1 MFIWNDFLTFSSFRK
16 HLVYVNPIL
25 VLLNTNIKKIYT
37 KSVLLFLNAFRI
49 VYRPYLHHFG
59 VNIHDSSVNWTPV
72 WCSHSCKN
80 LHFFNTS
87 ILLCLSIF
95 IHYPII
101 NITTNTTTEKF
112 GFRWKSLDTIQ
123 CISLNTESKYL
134 RAVIV
139 SEALICKMIL
149 CQV

>member
-1 MFIWNDFLTFSSFRK
+1 MFIWNHFLTFSSFRK

-72 WCSHSCKN
+72 WCSHSCEN

-95 IHYPII
+95 IHYPIVI
-101 NITTNTTTEKF
+101 LLRILRQKNLVSDGSRWTLFNVSVLILKVNTYE
-112 GFRWKSLDTIQ
+112 Q
-123 CISLNTESKYL
+123 
-134 RAVIV
+134 
-139 SEALICKMIL
+139 
-149 CQV
+149 